1 MDARIFDLI
10 DSINREGLTN
20 SEWGLAPRVVNSKY
34 YFGVEEDVKF
44 PGQVLYIYGTNLED
58 FAYGGCQIRMLFLPS
73 RIVLRERF
81 SFGTFKS

>member
-10 DSINREGLTN
+10 DSINREGLTD

-44 PGQVLYIYGTNLED
+44 PGQVLYIYGKNLED
-58 FAYGGCQIRMLFLPS
+58 YAYGGLSNPDA
-73 RIVLRERF
+73 VLTVKDSPDEKVF
-81 SFGTFKS
+81 VWNI